1 MLREI
6 RELRHPFFGSE
17 GPPVDERPAKR
28 VAVEGITL
36 SKRMQTEPAI
46 NPSSK
51 KAAKNSQRAPGESC
65 AGFMCRTKLMAL
77 FSSNSPQ
84 LLRNLGNRLQHT
96 YKFASRTSVAC
107 FFSCERKPFRYEPLD
122 RCCSLCRSVKRYSND
137 EESDRGGDRA
147 SG

>member
-46 NPSSK
+46 NPPSK
-51 KAAKNSQRAPGESC
+51 KTTKNSKRASGESC
-65 AGFMCRTKLMAL
+65 AGRLYVSYQADGVVLVKQPAA
-77 FSSNSPQ
+77 PQ
-84 LLRNLGNRLQHT
+84 
-96 YKFASRTSVAC
+96 
-107 FFSCERKPFRYEPLD
+107 EP
-122 RCCSLCRSVKRYSND
+122 R
-137 EESDRGGDRA
+137 
-147 SG
+147 